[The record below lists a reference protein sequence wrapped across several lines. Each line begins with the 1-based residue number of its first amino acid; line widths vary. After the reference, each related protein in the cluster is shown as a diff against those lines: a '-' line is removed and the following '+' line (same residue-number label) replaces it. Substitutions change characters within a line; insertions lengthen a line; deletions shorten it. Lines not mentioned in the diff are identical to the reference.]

1 VGSSCTEHTCGFMLN
16 LQSSAV
22 MAGTSAEQQL
32 STTLVAPSRSRVV
45 SSQPKKDLRCY
56 DVLGVSRFATP
67 TEIRQAYRRKALAL
81 HPDKSFG
88 QNSGFLSLAEAF
100 EILSDAAQRGA
111 YDRELAVSESRDGMS
126 VGSTSPAP
134 AGNTFGHRDPA
145 ILCMAIVEIPSG
157 EWNQHLADLPASTL
171 REMHEHLAASKKRA
185 GANKRPRANTDSGR
199 QDEGGATKPRHL
211 CTAAAGKGFW
221 CAQIQMCG
229 VHIRSRATKHMVHA
243 AESHL
248 SLVSLKETFFVKWK
262 ENGMADFEE
271 VFRASALEARS
282 QKIYFPGAMHWFEK
296 SVELEQGMRWRL
308 TTPCTRD
315 LEATLRNRSQV
326 LALIER
332 GASKPSLT
340 HAVETMRQSEKAS
353 RAAWEE
359 GRPALELRLQG
370 YIECELGHRGH
381 SSSGRI
387 SKRLRLRG
395 KQSMTQLCVQLPWFS
410 RFAAEQGISSSELE
424 GLLPPIQARLRGAP
438 SLEQCLQRA
447 LRNSLFP
454 SGQSPAALEDLS
466 RLAVANSASIVSKR
480 KASARRTVALGN
492 LRTPKPLELQHVQPI
507 RTLQNIRSLP
517 PPMRPLQHMQQEQEQ
532 MRGQPKQEQSVPSDP
547 QAQPLQQVK
556 VDKSLEEEEVMD
568 GAMSVDVGASSSH
581 MARDSRD
588 TRDGRELVHVRDV
601 TASPSHRPQSGRS
614 LKPRKGWRESYSCIL
629 HELLADPEV
638 DRLFGHPVDVDMYPD
653 YLSRIAPGHPVDLR
667 LVLKRLGGE
676 DGGYEDVSKCA
687 TDLSMVWENA
697 ARFNPPGSYVR
708 AIAEQAATI
717 INDMLL
723 GRRSVGRVWCRAP
736 LQGQRSSLRPETRSR
751 SQLSVQL
758 CDKTTP
764 ASEVRTPEG
773 AGAGKS

>member
-1 VGSSCTEHTCGFMLN
+1 MLN
-16 LQSSAV
+16 LQSSATT
-22 MAGTSAEQQL
+22 ADSSAEQQV
-32 STTLVAPSRSRVV
+32 STTLVAPSRSQVV

-81 HPDKSFG
+81 HPEKSFG

-126 VGSTSPAP
+126 VASSVPAP
-134 AGNTFGHRDPA
+134 VGNVVAHRDPA
-145 ILCMAIVEIPSG
+145 ILCLALVEIPSE
-157 EWNQHLADLPASTL
+157 EWNRHLADLPASTL

-185 GANKRPRANTDSGR
+185 GTNKRQRSSADSSR
-199 QDEGGATKPRHL
+199 QDEGSSTKPRHL

-262 ENGMADFEE
+262 ENGQADFEE
-271 VFRASALEARS
+271 VFRASALEARA

-296 SVELEQGMRWRL
+296 SVELEGGMRWRL

-332 GASKPSLT
+332 GASKQTLT
-340 HAVETMRQSEKAS
+340 HAVETMRQAEKTA
-353 RAAWEE
+353 RATWEE

-454 SGQSPAALEDLS
+454 SGQSPAALADLS

-480 KASARRTVALGN
+480 KASARRTVAIGN
-492 LRTPKPLELQHVQPI
+492 VREPKRLELQPMQPI
-507 RTLQNIRSLP
+507 RTLQNMRSL
-517 PPMRPLQHMQQEQEQ
+517 PPMRPLPQVQQEL
-532 MRGQPKQEQSVPSDP
+532 QPKREQAVPPEP
-547 QAQPLQQVK
+547 QGQPLQQVK
-556 VDKSLEEEEVMD
+556 VDKSPEEEEVMD

-581 MARDSRD
+581 TARDSRD
-588 TRDGRELVHVRDV
+588 ARDGRDLVTVRDGS
-601 TASPSHRPQSGRS
+601 ASPNHRPQSSRRP

-638 DRLFGHPVDVDMYPD
+638 DRLFGHPVDVDLYPD
-653 YLSRIAPGHPVDLR
+653 YLQRIAPGQPVDLR
-667 LVLKRLGGE
+667 LVLRRLGGE
-676 DGGYEDVSKCA
+676 DGGYEDVGKCA
-687 TDLSMVWENA
+687 ADLSMVWENA

-758 CDKTTP
+758 CNDKTTP

-773 AGAGKS
+773 AGAGKP

>member
-1 VGSSCTEHTCGFMLN
+1 MLN

-22 MAGTSAEQQL
+22 VADTGAEQQL
-32 STTLVAPSRSRVV
+32 STALVARSRSQVSQGSQVV

-56 DVLGVSRFATP
+56 DVLGVSRFAKP

-81 HPDKSFG
+81 HPDKSLG

-126 VGSTSPAP
+126 VGSTVPAP
-134 AGNTFGHRDPA
+134 TGNAFGHRDPA
-145 ILCMAIVEIPSG
+145 ILCLALVEIPSE
-157 EWNQHLADLPASTL
+157 EWNQHLADLPATTL
-171 REMHEHLAASKKRA
+171 REMLEYLAASKKRA
-185 GANKRPRANTDSGR
+185 GTNKRPRANTDCGR
-199 QDEGGATKPRHL
+199 QDEGATTKPRHL

-296 SVELEQGMRWRL
+296 SVELDQGMRWRL

-315 LEATLRNRSQV
+315 LEATLRNRAQV

-340 HAVETMRQSEKAS
+340 HAVETMRQTEKAS

-359 GRPALELRLQG
+359 GRPSLELRLQG
-370 YIECELGHRGH
+370 YIECEIGHRGH
-381 SSSGRI
+381 SSSGRV

-410 RFAAEQGISSSELE
+410 RFAAEQGISTSELE

-454 SGQSPAALEDLS
+454 SGPSPAALEDLS
-466 RLAVANSASIVSKR
+466 RLGVANSAGIVSKR

-492 LRTPKPLELQHVQPI
+492 ISGPKQLELQHVQPI
-507 RTLQNIRSLP
+507 HTLQKMRSLP
-517 PPMRPLQHMQQEQEQ
+517 PMRSLQHMQQEPQQ
-532 MRGQPKQEQSVPSDP
+532 MPEHPKQEQSVPLDP

-556 VDKSLEEEEVMD
+556 VDKSPDEEEVMD

-588 TRDGRELVHVRDV
+588 ARDGRELVHIRDV
-601 TASPSHRPQSGRS
+601 TASPSHRPHRS
-614 LKPRKGWRESYSCIL
+614 LKSRKGWRESYSCIL

-667 LVLKRLGGE
+667 LVLRRLNGE
-676 DGGYEDVSKCA
+676 DGGYEDVGKCA
-687 TDLSMVWENA
+687 SDLSMVWENA

-764 ASEVRTPEG
+764 AADLRTP
-773 AGAGKS
+773 